1 MLYPFKRRCDR
12 PVAALVAP
20 EWIWRH
26 TPAMWKYLLILP
38 FALLLYLAR
47 LAPAL
52 AAGPT
57 PPTPAT
63 VPQEYRALYAELA
76 SRLDRFESRLGN
88 PEPRK
93 ILLATNLLTANSH
106 AGPALLR
113 PDWQRYNLLYL
124 DRLQALGLNAVSV
137 TISYPLLTP
146 TFDDPAPYLRFY
158 ETLATE
164 VRRRGMKLLVEHNV
178 LLPGYTLVPV
188 RPYYAQVD
196 FKRFTHER
204 YAEVLHIV
212 QHVRPDYLS
221 LVLEPQTHGIAL
233 GKRLGINDWAR
244 YVRNIV
250 ANLSKDVP
258 QRNTLLGAGCGSWED
273 PAYISRFARIKGLDY
288 IDLHLYPL
296 SNDYTDYLQRALDWA
311 DEVKRLD
318 ARKRLVISEAWLF
331 KAAAGELGGDPAD
344 ARMFARDVYS
354 FWEPL
359 DAQYMRMLGKLARA
373 KGFELISPFWSR
385 YFFSY
390 LSYGNPA
397 QQALA
402 PHALMKQANQAAFA
416 ALLTN
421 RTTETGRAYG
431 SINR

>member
-1 MLYPFKRRCDR
+1 ML
-12 PVAALVAP
+12 
-20 EWIWRH
+20 
-26 TPAMWKYLLILP
+26 KYLVILP
-38 FALLLYLAR
+38 IGLLLYLAT
-47 LAPAL
+47 LAPAR
-52 AAGPT
+52 AADAD

-76 SRLDRFESRLGN
+76 TRLNGFEARLGD

-93 ILLATNLLTANSH
+93 IALATNLLTANSH

-124 DRLQALGLNAVSV
+124 DRLQALGLNAVAV

-146 TFDDPAPYLRFY
+146 AFGDPAPYLRFY
-158 ETLATE
+158 ETLAIE

-188 RPYYAQVD
+188 QPYYAQLD
-196 FKRFTHER
+196 FKRFTRER
-204 YAEVLHIV
+204 YAEVLRIV

-233 GKRLGINDWAR
+233 GKRLGLNDWTR
-244 YVRNIV
+244 YVRNMIT
-250 ANLSKDVP
+250 NLAKDVP
-258 QRNTLLGAGCGSWED
+258 QHKTLLGAGCGSWED

-288 IDLHLYPL
+288 VDIHLYPL
-296 SNDYTDYLQRALDWA
+296 SNGYTDYLQRALDWA

-318 ARKRLVISEAWLF
+318 ARKRLIISEAWLF
-331 KAAAGELGGDPAD
+331 KAAARELGGNPTDP
-344 ARMFARDVYS
+344 RMFARDVYS

-359 DAQYMRMLGKLARA
+359 DTQYMRVLGKLARA

-390 LSYGNPA
+390 LPYGEAA
-397 QQALA
+397 QQAFA

-416 ALLTN
+416 ALLAN

-431 SINR
+431 GISR

>member
-1 MLYPFKRRCDR
+1 ML
-12 PVAALVAP
+12 
-20 EWIWRH
+20 
-26 TPAMWKYLLILP
+26 KYLVILP
-38 FALLLYLAR
+38 IGLLLYLAT
-47 LAPAL
+47 LAPAR
-52 AAGPT
+52 AADAD

-76 SRLDRFESRLGN
+76 TRLNGFEARLGD

-93 ILLATNLLTANSH
+93 IALATNLLTANSH

-124 DRLQALGLNAVSV
+124 DRLQALGLNAVAV
-137 TISYPLLTP
+137 TISYPLLSP
-146 TFDDPAPYLRFY
+146 AFGDPAPYLRFY
-158 ETLATE
+158 ETLAIE

-188 RPYYAQVD
+188 QPYYAQLD
-196 FKRFTHER
+196 FKRFTRER
-204 YAEVLHIV
+204 YAEVLRIV

-233 GKRLGINDWAR
+233 GKRLGLNDWTR
-244 YVRNIV
+244 YVRNMIT
-250 ANLSKDVP
+250 NLAKDVP
-258 QRNTLLGAGCGSWED
+258 QHKTLLGAGCGSWED

-288 IDLHLYPL
+288 VDIHLYPL
-296 SNDYTDYLQRALDWA
+296 SNGYTDYLQRALDWA

-318 ARKRLVISEAWLF
+318 ARKRLIISEAWLF
-331 KAAAGELGGDPAD
+331 KAAARELGGNPTDP
-344 ARMFARDVYS
+344 RMFARDVYS

-359 DAQYMRMLGKLARA
+359 DTQYMRVLGKLARA

-390 LSYGNPA
+390 LPYGEAA

-416 ALLTN
+416 ALLAN

-431 SINR
+431 GISR

>member
-1 MLYPFKRRCDR
+1 ML
-12 PVAALVAP
+12 
-20 EWIWRH
+20 
-26 TPAMWKYLLILP
+26 KYLVILP
-38 FALLLYLAR
+38 IGLLLYLAT
-47 LAPAL
+47 LAPAR
-52 AAGPT
+52 AADAD

-76 SRLDRFESRLGN
+76 TRLNGFEARLGD

-93 ILLATNLLTANSH
+93 IALATNLLTANSH

-124 DRLQALGLNAVSV
+124 DRLQALGLNAVAV

-146 TFDDPAPYLRFY
+146 AFGDPAPYLRFY
-158 ETLATE
+158 ETLAIE

-188 RPYYAQVD
+188 QPYYAQLD
-196 FKRFTHER
+196 FKRFTRER
-204 YAEVLHIV
+204 YAEVLRIV

-233 GKRLGINDWAR
+233 GKRLGLNDWTR
-244 YVRNIV
+244 YVRNMIT
-250 ANLSKDVP
+250 NLAKDVP
-258 QRNTLLGAGCGSWED
+258 QHKTLLGAGCGSWED

-288 IDLHLYPL
+288 VDIHLYPL
-296 SNDYTDYLQRALDWA
+296 SNGYTDYLQRALDWA

-318 ARKRLVISEAWLF
+318 ARKRLIISEAWLF
-331 KAAAGELGGDPAD
+331 KAAARELGGNPTDP
-344 ARMFARDVYS
+344 RMFARDVYS

-359 DAQYMRMLGKLARA
+359 DTQYMRVLGKLARA

-390 LSYGNPA
+390 LPYGEAA

-416 ALLTN
+416 ALLAN

-431 SINR
+431 GISR

>member
-1 MLYPFKRRCDR
+1 MLKSLPILSIGL
-12 PVAALVAP
+12 LV
-20 EWIWRH
+20 
-26 TPAMWKYLLILP
+26 YLTTLT
-38 FALLLYLAR
+38 A
-47 LAPAL
+47 AL
-52 AAGPT
+52 AAGSKS
-57 PPTPAT
+57 PTPAT
-63 VPQEYRALYAELA
+63 VPHEYRALYAELVA
-76 SRLDRFESRLGN
+76 QLNSFENQLGN

-93 ILLATNLLTANSH
+93 IVLATNLLTANSH

-124 DRLQALGLNAVSV
+124 DRLQALGLNAVAV

-146 TFDDPAPYLRFY
+146 AFGDPAPYLRFY
-158 ETLATE
+158 ETLAIE

-188 RPYYAQVD
+188 RPYYAQLD
-196 FKRFTHER
+196 FKRFTRER
-204 YAEVLHIV
+204 YAEVLRIV

-233 GKRLGINDWAR
+233 GKRLGLNDWTR
-244 YVRNIV
+244 YVRNMIT
-250 ANLSKDVP
+250 NLAKDAP
-258 QRNTLLGAGCGSWED
+258 QRKTLLGAGCGSWED

-288 IDLHLYPL
+288 VDIHLYPL
-296 SNDYTDYLQRALDWA
+296 SNGYTDYLQRALDWA

-318 ARKRLVISEAWLF
+318 ARKRLIISEAWLL
-331 KAAAGELGGDPAD
+331 KAAARELGGNPTD

-359 DAQYMRMLGKLARA
+359 DTQYMRVLGKLARA